1 MYVDKVKYLP
11 IIQLSIYI
19 SRYEVTYSQ
28 FMTLFWKIV
37 FVVIV
42 ISSKLEVTWQKT
54 DKNVLHFS
62 TQKTNNI
69 RWQTE
74 PVLGIRSWGS
84 FSRTFLPFKLSTYLK
99 IEINLIY
106 QKISFASMI
115 FNILIWAWS
124 APGSTNDKIYLPR
137 KLDSVKKYEKMHR
150 KSIVKKIFFF
160 FTIYFH
166 SKFFQ
171 CFWSIDFYN

>member
-84 FSRTFLPFKLSTYLK
+84 FSRTFLPFKLPKHLLINWNKSSLPKNK
-99 IEINLIY
+99 IRLHDFQYPNLSL
-106 QKISFASMI
+106 ISPWVYKWQ
-115 FNILIWAWS
+115 NIL
-124 APGSTNDKIYLPR
+124 T
-137 KLDSVKKYEKMHR
+137 
-150 KSIVKKIFFF
+150 
-160 FTIYFH
+160 
-166 SKFFQ
+166 
-171 CFWSIDFYN
+171 